1 MSVARVACR
10 PLLALVLVA
19 LAGCA
24 REAADLGMS
33 DSTYVQVLAELRQV
47 GDQANVAPAL
57 RATRRDAVFRKH
69 KVSPAALEA
78 ASAALA
84 AEPTRAAELWRKVD
98 EKAAAL
104 PPLR

>member
-1 MSVARVACR
+1 MPVPSLARRPVALAA
-10 PLLALVLVA
+10 LLALVA
-19 LAGCA
+19 CKPKP
-24 REAADLGMS
+24 ADLGMS

-47 GDQANVAPAL
+47 GDQSGVPPAL

-69 KVSPAALEA
+69 KTTAEAIEA
-78 ASAALA
+78 ASAALTA
-84 AEPTRAAELWRKVD
+84 DPSRAAELWRKVD

>member
-1 MSVARVACR
+1 MPVAPALSR
-10 PLLALVLVA
+10 PVLVIALVA
-19 LAGCA
+19 LVACA
-24 REAADLGMS
+24 RGPAELGMS

-47 GDQANVAPAL
+47 GDQAGVAPAL

-69 KVSPAALEA
+69 KVSPQAIEA

-84 AEPTRAAELWRKVD
+84 AEPQRAAELWRKVD